1 MAATVILNTCIAD
14 IGDSHIFIINQCP
27 WLIVQDIESSN
38 MTSPMRLV
46 SAVIIPAANDF
57 GFW

>member
-1 MAATVILNTCIAD
+1 MAATVILSTCIAD
-14 IGDSHIFIINQCP
+14 MGDSHIFMINQCP
-27 WLIVQDIESSN
+27 WLIVHAIDRSN